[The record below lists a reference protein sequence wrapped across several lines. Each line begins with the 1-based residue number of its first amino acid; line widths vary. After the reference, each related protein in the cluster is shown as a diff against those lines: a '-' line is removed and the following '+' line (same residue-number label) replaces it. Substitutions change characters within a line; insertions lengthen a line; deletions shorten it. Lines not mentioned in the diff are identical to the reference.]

1 MRFISV
7 QTISDALSALA
18 RHGDGATVLAGGTDV
33 MIQLGRKEL
42 ETEALIHIEALNE
55 LKTIQSLNDRVEIGA
70 LTTHR
75 SIAMMAFP
83 LALYKSLRS
92 AAASVGSWQTQSVG
106 TIGGNICNAS
116 PAADMLPPLLVHD
129 AQLRLR
135 SEARGER
142 TISIN
147 DFLLGRRHTA
157 RKSDELLTHI
167 TIDAVPKRSADVYL
181 KVGRRGAMEVAIVG
195 LALRLTM
202 DEESELI
209 SDLRIA
215 TCATGPISCRAT
227 EAEAVLR
234 GQRWSQERISEA
246 GEVLCREISPI
257 DDVRGSAAYRLMVLP
272 RLLQHAM
279 SQCLEKIQSPP

>member
-167 TIDAVPKRSADVYL
+167 TIDAVPERSADVYL

-202 DEESELI
+202 DEEPELI